1 MLTGGDHPSPA
12 RAGYF
17 GVETQVFDFDMIAR
31 FINAN
36 TAHQP

>member
-17 GVETQVFDFDMIAR
+17 GVETQVFDMIAR